1 MKKAPLSV
9 IDRRTWKFIPSSFDH
24 IAGFG
29 TLLSQVA
36 GFHRAVPSA
45 TLDKDSVVSPYKHI
59 YYTCFSA
66 KVNGFFGLFQNILS
80 ILFHRV
86 YSLTIDFFAPF
97 LYHTDIRSKGVFY
110 IMKEL
115 RRRFDRFCLKNRN
128 KGIPNLMMVIGIGNV
143 ITYILSVIDPSHVV
157 YSLLCFSPTKVLH
170 GQVWRLFSYIFTYLL
185 DASSWGVLLAAVSLY
200 CCYQFGK
207 ILENY
212 WGTLRFNLYYL
223 VGLLMTDLAAL
234 LMGYPATASALN
246 LSLFLAVATIAP
258 DLRVY
263 LMFILPLKLKYL
275 AWVYLGVTAW
285 NVVQML
291 LSYSLLRFYWLMPLV
306 PLANYF
312 LFFGKSCMNV
322 LPGGNRVG
330 ARKFQFKRKSGGNSG
345 NPNWASKYRSASGRR
360 PGSGNH
366 GEFKKVVD
374 APAYR
379 HKCTVCGRTDVS
391 NPELEFR
398 YCSKCNG
405 FYCYCQ
411 DHINNHVHI
420 Q

>member
-29 TLLSQVA
+29 TLPSQVA

-86 YSLTIDFFAPF
+86 YSLTIDFSAPF

-157 YSLLCFSPTKVLH
+157 YSLLCFSPTKVMAPP
-170 GQVWRLFSYIFTYLL
+170 VKN
-185 DASSWGVLLAAVSLY
+185 AAVR
-200 CCYQFGK
+200 
-207 ILENY
+207 
-212 WGTLRFNLYYL
+212 TAAAHTALRLRRI
-223 VGLLMTDLAAL
+223 TRR
-234 LMGYPATASALN
+234 S
-246 LSLFLAVATIAP
+246 FL
-258 DLRVY
+258 
-263 LMFILPLKLKYL
+263 
-275 AWVYLGVTAW
+275 
-285 NVVQML
+285 
-291 LSYSLLRFYWLMPLV
+291 
-306 PLANYF
+306 
-312 LFFGKSCMNV
+312 
-322 LPGGNRVG
+322 
-330 ARKFQFKRKSGGNSG
+330 
-345 NPNWASKYRSASGRR
+345 
-360 PGSGNH
+360 
-366 GEFKKVVD
+366 
-374 APAYR
+374 
-379 HKCTVCGRTDVS
+379 
-391 NPELEFR
+391 
-398 YCSKCNG
+398 
-405 FYCYCQ
+405 
-411 DHINNHVHI
+411 
-420 Q
+420 

>member
-29 TLLSQVA
+29 TLPSQVA

-45 TLDKDSVVSPYKHI
+45 TLDKDSIVSPYKHV

-86 YSLTIDFFAPF
+86 YSLTIDFSAPF

-115 RRRFDRFCLKNRN
+115 RKRFDRFCLKNRN

-223 VGLLMTDLAAL
+223 TGLLMTDFAAL

-285 NVVQML
+285 NVVRML
-291 LSYSLLRFYWLMPLV
+291 LSYSVLRFYWLMPLV

-312 LFFGKSCMNV
+312 LFFGRDFLNLFPDSWRRPHRNYRTTAG
-322 LPGGNRVG
+322 PRPNANWANSYRS
-330 ARKFQFKRKSGGNSG
+330 KSGEK
-345 NPNWASKYRSASGRR
+345 P
-360 PGSGNH
+360 
-366 GEFKKVVD
+366 
-374 APAYR
+374 YR
-379 HKCTVCGRTDVS
+379 HKCEVCGRTDTDY
-391 NPELEFR
+391 PDLEFR

-405 FYCYCQ
+405 YHCYCI

>member
-29 TLLSQVA
+29 TLPSQVA

-45 TLDKDSVVSPYKHI
+45 TLDKDSIVSPYKHI

-86 YSLTIDFFAPF
+86 YSLTIDFSAPF

-246 LSLFLAVATIAP
+246 LSLFLAVATLAP
-258 DLRVY
+258 ETRML
-263 LMFILPLKLKYL
+263 LMMFIPIKIKYL
-275 AWVYLGVTAW
+275 AWVDLAFTAV
-285 NVVQML
+285 NVVFL
-291 LSYSLLRFYWLMPLV
+291 LLAGPLSFYWLMPLV

-312 LFFGKSCMNV
+312 LFFGSDVQNLFPNSWRYRRPKQHN
-322 LPGGNRVG
+322 PGPYAAGS
-330 ARKFQFKRKSGGNSG
+330 KP
-345 NPNWASKYRSASGRR
+345 NPNWAKGYQSKTGER
-360 PGSGNH
+360 P
-366 GEFKKVVD
+366 
-374 APAYR
+374 YR
-379 HKCTVCGRTDVS
+379 HKCTVCGRTDTDYP
-391 NPELEFR
+391 NLEFR

-405 FYCYCQ
+405 YYCYCI

-420 Q
+420 TTPPEGAGKEK